1 MPPPRFSCGKRLTRF
16 ARGGCA
22 PQSHRLGSA
31 QQQVQVRYI
40 QPRLKRQADSIAD
53 APNALREG
61 VGDPLGLK
69 CSAEVNSASAKV
81 CLRQTLDAL
90 HAWGLRP
97 RKVIGSV
104 QLRSMSRSATSSPGW
119 SARLIP

>member
-1 MPPPRFSCGKRLTRF
+1 M
-16 ARGGCA
+16 
-22 PQSHRLGSA
+22 
-31 QQQVQVRYI
+31 
-40 QPRLKRQADSIAD
+40 
-53 APNALREG
+53 
-61 VGDPLGLK
+61 GLK

-90 HAWGLRP
+90 RAWGLRP

-119 SARLIP
+119 SAKLMPYPMRPTP

>member
-1 MPPPRFSCGKRLTRF
+1 M
-16 ARGGCA
+16 
-22 PQSHRLGSA
+22 
-31 QQQVQVRYI
+31 
-40 QPRLKRQADSIAD
+40 
-53 APNALREG
+53 
-61 VGDPLGLK
+61 GLK

-90 HAWGLRP
+90 RAWGLRP

-119 SARLIP
+119 RAKLIP